1 MPPARPRVKTVETI
15 DDVDGLEEDAART
28 LSRRLWYLGWCGLPL
43 LWAMNAY
50 LFYPHVRR
58 DDDDAGGRA
67 RHHLDVDG
75 EGSSEGSSSEEEEE
89 EEEEEDAPRRARA
102 VAVKDVVVA
111 RYAGLSLAGAKV
123 AGGILL
129 AWAATFA
136 LGGFE
141 RAFGE
146 ERWRALAL
154 SSWIEM

>member
-1 MPPARPRVKTVETI
+1 MPPAPPRGKTVATI

-50 LFYPHVRR
+50 LFYPHIR
-58 DDDDAGGRA
+58 DDDDDASAGA
-67 RHHLDVDG
+67 RHLDVDG
-75 EGSSEGSSSEEEEE
+75 EGSSGGSSSEEEEDD
-89 EEEEEDAPRRARA
+89 DAPRRARA

-111 RYAGLSLAGAKV
+111 RYAGRSLAGAKV

-136 LGGFE
+136 LGVFE
-141 RAFGE
+141 RVFGE

-154 SSWIEM
+154 SSWIEI

>member
-1 MPPARPRVKTVETI
+1 M
-15 DDVDGLEEDAART
+15 
-28 LSRRLWYLGWCGLPL
+28 
-43 LWAMNAY
+43 WAINAY

-58 DDDDAGGRA
+58 DDDDAGARA

-123 AGGILL
+123 AVGILL